1 MYDSTE
7 QSYYAY
13 FAIKKKK
20 KLKICWV
27 FFPYQ
32 FPLRT
37 VIESGILSMF
47 IYYIL

>member
-20 KLKICWV
+20 LKICCF